1 MTYKFDIFPF
11 ISKLNTGDL
20 MCFEGLTD
28 EDKKQVSPFMCM
40 KFMSGTQDKTQIV
53 LLNENVNTFIFRSS
67 DKSFL
72 FKLLAAS
79 TSGKT
84 RSVRWPGQLKDKTS
98 AFTNV
103 IAEFYDCSLREAKLM
118 EQNFNTEDIV
128 QMAEQLGYIDEELKK
143 LRKK

>member
-11 ISKLNTGDL
+11 ITKLNDGDL
-20 MCFEGLTD
+20 QCFDALSEEG
-28 EDKKQVSPFMCM
+28 KKQAAPFMCM
-40 KFMSGTQDKTQIV
+40 KFMSGSQDRAQIV
-53 LLNENVNTFIFRSS
+53 MLNENVNTFIFRSS

-72 FKLLAAS
+72 FKLLAVSA
-79 TSGKT
+79 TGKT
-84 RSVRWPGQLKDKTS
+84 RSVRWPGQLKDRS
-98 AFTNV
+98 SIFTNV

-118 EQNFNTEDIV
+118 EQNFNTDDIV